1 MSVKRCALLLVVVC
15 PLALASSAFVG
26 PIPTASADPYDLVI
40 FDGVFGGTIS
50 KFSGQRKWQP
60 TLWLDGSYGV
70 AGPLHIG
77 AYFQWLGQSWPLDDP
92 RFCGGVQLAL
102 RGNIQNLRLSGAFA
116 GGYLGV
122 PLVTHVEGTG
132 TISAFAGLGY
142 GFLEWMG
149 LEVRGRWTRYFKM
162 PPGAP
167 NHTWSIE
174 AGFSFSIN

>member
-1 MSVKRCALLLVVVC
+1 MGVKRFALM
-15 PLALASSAFVG
+15 LAVLCSLSVLD
-26 PIPTASADPYDLVI
+26 PIRTASADPYDLVI

-50 KFSGQRKWQP
+50 KFSDQRKWQP
-60 TLWLDGSYGV
+60 SLWLDGSYGV

-77 AYFQWLGQSWPLDDP
+77 AYFQWLGRSWPLDDP
-92 RFCGGVQLAL
+92 GFGGGAQLAL
-102 RGNIQNLRLSGAFA
+102 RGNIKNLRLSGAFT

-132 TISAFAGLGY
+132 TIGAFAGLGY
-142 GFLEWMG
+142 GFLEWLG
-149 LEVRGRWTRYFKM
+149 FEVRGRWTRYFKM

>member
-1 MSVKRCALLLVVVC
+1 MSVKRCALMLVVVC

-60 TLWLDGSYGV
+60 TLRLDGSYGV

-92 RFCGGVQLAL
+92 GFGGGVQLAL
-102 RGNIQNLRLSGAFA
+102 RGNIKKLRLSGAFA

-142 GFLEWMG
+142 GVLEWMG